1 MSKARKI
8 FSFLVLMLAV
18 VAMTTFV
25 AAQEKSDS
33 DPQKREMKRGE
44 IQSKRNI
51 FEGKR
56 GKRGKRGHRGH
67 RGFMRMLRGIELT
80 DNQKEQI
87 KTLAE
92 TQRATNQPMREEAR
106 ELYMRKRDGTI
117 TEAENQR
124 LKQIHTDM
132 KASGEQLKATIL
144 GLLTAEQRAEID
156 RIKAEREE
164 RRQERRR
171 RWQERKQQ
179 REQAA
184 PPVDGAPIG

>member
-8 FSFLVLMLAV
+8 FSFLTLLFAV

-33 DPQKREMKRGE
+33 DMQKREMKRDGKL
-44 IQSKRNI
+44 SKRNF

-56 GKRGKRGHRGH
+56 GKRGKRGH

-106 ELYMRKRDGTI
+106 ELYMKKRDGTI
-117 TEAENQR
+117 TEAETER
-124 LKQIHTDM
+124 LKQIHMDM
-132 KASGEQLKATIL
+132 KASGDQFKATIL
-144 GLLTAEQRAEID
+144 GLLTPEQRAEID
-156 RIKAEREE
+156 RIKAEREQ

-179 REQAA
+179 QEQSA
-184 PPVDGAPIG
+184 PPIDGTPIG